1 MSSSLSSS
9 DGPPLIVIQ
18 ARMGATRLPG
28 KVLRDLGG
36 RPVLHWVV
44 RAAHEAGV
52 TDTVVV
58 ATTTRDD
65 DDAVASSAEQAGATV
80 VRGPVDDVLTRYLLV
95 LDQFGDAPVV
105 RLTADCPLL
114 DPAVI
119 RMTVGAF
126 LGGDC
131 DYVSTV
137 TPRSLPVG
145 LDVEVASASSLRRA
159 GNEATGVDRAHVTSY
174 LYRTPGRFRVGG
186 VVFAPSATDLR
197 VTLDTEEDAR
207 LLEAV
212 VANLGER
219 ARSWRELV
227 AFLRSRP
234 DIAELNANV
243 RHKSLDEG

>member
-1 MSSSLSSS
+1 MSASLSSPTRS
-9 DGPPLIVIQ
+9 PLIVIQ
-18 ARMGATRLPG
+18 ARMGSTRLPG

-36 RPVLHWVV
+36 SPVLHWVV

-58 ATTTRDD
+58 ATTTCRDD
-65 DDAVASSAEQAGATV
+65 DVVASSAEETGATV
-80 VRGPVDDVLTRYLLV
+80 VRGPVDDVLARYLLV
-95 LDQFGDAPVV
+95 LDEFGDRPVV

-119 RMTVGAF
+119 RMTVAAF
-126 LGGDC
+126 FGGDC

-159 GNEATGVDRAHVTSY
+159 GDEATGVDRVHVMSY
-174 LYRTPGRFRVGG
+174 LYRTPGSFRVGG
-186 VVFAPSATDLR
+186 IVFTPPATDLR

-227 AFLRSRP
+227 AFLRRRP
-234 DIAELNANV
+234 DVAALNAGV
-243 RHKSLDEG
+243 RHKSLDEM